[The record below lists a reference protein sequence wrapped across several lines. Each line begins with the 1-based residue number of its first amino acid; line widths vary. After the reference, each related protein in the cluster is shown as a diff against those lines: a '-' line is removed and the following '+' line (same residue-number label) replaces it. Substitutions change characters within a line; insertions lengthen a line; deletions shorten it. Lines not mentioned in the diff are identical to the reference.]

1 MRKKII
7 LAVVVLC
14 VCFSI
19 FGCKKKKTTSQEAKK
34 TEQTNSNIE
43 KSKKNTTEGKKKIEK
58 EVPVAENQVSSQIE
72 EKKINE
78 ITVVIDPGHTAVMAG
93 GQEPVGPGA
102 SEYKSADTLGT
113 KGVTTGIPEY
123 EFALNL
129 GIKLRTELE
138 SRGYHVVMT
147 RETSNLSL
155 SCVQRAEIMNNA
167 GASACIRIHAD
178 GSESST
184 AQGAMGICITPS
196 NPYIATM
203 YEQSRRLSDCVLNH
217 FVAVTGSNSRGIW
230 ETDTMSGNN
239 WSKIPVTLLECGF
252 MTNPQEDQK
261 LADAGYQEQMVQGI
275 ADGLDEYF
283 GKN

>member
-1 MRKKII
+1 MYVLVYLDVRRKKLHHKKRKRQNRQIVI
-7 LAVVVLC
+7 L
-14 VCFSI
+14 
-19 FGCKKKKTTSQEAKK
+19 KKAKK
-34 TEQTNSNIE
+34 YNRG
-43 KSKKNTTEGKKKIEK
+43 KNKIEK

-178 GSESST
+178 GSESSA

-239 WSKIPVTLLECGF
+239 WSKISVTLLECGF

-261 LADAGYQEQMVQGI
+261 LADAGYQEQMVQGM

-283 GKN
+283 GEN